1 MKIIVDGEE
10 FDIPHKR
17 IRLDALFEKVG
28 LDPLKDRL
36 VLVSSTHRKVI
47 EFCCLHDVVEIFQGM
62 CFTSRRAR
70 E

>member
-10 FDIPHKR
+10 FDIPYKR
-17 IRLDALFEKVG
+17 MRVDAFLEKVG
-28 LDPLKDRL
+28 LVPGKDRL
-36 VLVSSTHRKVI
+36 ILISSTQRKVT
-47 EFCCLHDVVEIFQGM
+47 EFCCLHDVVEISQGM

>member
-10 FDIPHKR
+10 FHIPHKR
-17 IRLDALFEKVG
+17 MRVDALLEKVG
-28 LDPLKDRL
+28 LVPDKDRL
-36 VLVSSTHRKVI
+36 ILVSSTQRKVT
-47 EFCCLHDVVEIFQGM
+47 EFCCLYDVVEISQGM